1 MKRALSPASD
11 HTKVIGQNIKHRR
24 KELELT
30 QAQLAQIMNYS
41 KDHISHIECGL
52 RGMTV
57 DTLLAFCEA
66 LNTDCNSLV
75 TRRENDTSISEIEDM
90 LLDRPKEYLDM
101 VKSLIQF
108 LDKLPLAARTSYEEA
123 LRSNDGT

>member
-1 MKRALSPASD
+1 MKRALSPTSN
-11 HTKVIGQNIKHRR
+11 HMNVIGQNIKQRR
-24 KELELT
+24 KELQLT

-75 TRRENDTSISEIEDM
+75 KQHESSTSISEIEDM

-101 VKSLIQF
+101 VKSLILF
-108 LDKLPLAARTSYEEA
+108 LDKLPSAARTSYEEA
-123 LRSNDGT
+123 LRTHDGA